1 MVDKSS
7 KTITVY
13 EVLSAGFVKVPVNGV
28 TSFQPELRDTKT
40 VYITIICFDNL
51 GDQKIIATNLPHGPS
66 HSVIIT
72 KGGGVVDAADGMKW
86 TDKNGIYHKVNCL
99 VCLGVKSNCT
109 ACVMDTRMEQIKTS
123 LKVVQ
128 GCQISQGLLTT
139 IEKMSREKMAKKE
152 QEGREMMT
160 DIEALA
166 KEYWTLESKTK
177 RTVREIHSYAKRVH
191 QAALDYKEDG
201 CYEDF
206 LVETADIEV
215 GTR

>member
-109 ACVMDTRMEQIKTS
+109 AFNIRHDNISEFKLMIKHNIQ
-123 LKVVQ
+123 KNP
-128 GCQISQGLLTT
+128 
-139 IEKMSREKMAKKE
+139 EN
-152 QEGREMMT
+152 GR
-160 DIEALA
+160 
-166 KEYWTLESKTK
+166 TK
-177 RTVREIHSYAKRVH
+177 
-191 QAALDYKEDG
+191 
-201 CYEDF
+201 YEDMC
-206 LVETADIEV
+206 I
-215 GTR
+215 